1 MFLTSP
7 QIGAVM
13 DTASLI
19 EKAITCLR
27 IASRL
32 SLNNPARLR
41 LTELAERYDQEAK
54 ELERQSSPPKPQNEA
69 A

>member
-1 MFLTSP
+1 
-7 QIGAVM
+7 M

-19 EKAITCLR
+19 EKGIMYLR

-32 SLNNPARLR
+32 SLNNPARLQ

-54 ELERQSSPPKPQNEA
+54 QFERQSSPPAPQNRA

>member
-1 MFLTSP
+1 MSLTSP

-13 DTASLI
+13 DTASLT
-19 EKAITCLR
+19 EKASICLR

-32 SLNNPARLR
+32 SLNNPARLQ
-41 LTELAERYDQEAK
+41 LTELAERYNQQAK
-54 ELERQSSPPKPQNEA
+54 QLPPVPQDRA

>member
-7 QIGAVM
+7 QIVDVM
-13 DTASLI
+13 DTASLK
-19 EKAITCLR
+19 EKAVICLR

-32 SLNNPARLR
+32 SLSNPARLR
-41 LTELAERYDQEAK
+41 LTELAERYDSEAK
-54 ELERQSSPPKPQNEA
+54 QVERQSSLPGPQDRA